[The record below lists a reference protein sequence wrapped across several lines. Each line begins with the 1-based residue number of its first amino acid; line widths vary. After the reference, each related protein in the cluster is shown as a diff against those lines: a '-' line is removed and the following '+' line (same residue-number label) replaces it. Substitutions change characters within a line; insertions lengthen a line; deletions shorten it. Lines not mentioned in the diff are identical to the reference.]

1 MKNKYLYLPRVR
13 LYSDDQRDREIQEWL
28 SKLPKGA
35 KSETIKE
42 AIWASI
48 KQQPGRTFGPSQPL
62 KPETARINSTSTMR
76 AEVTFDTHELLA
88 DIRQIVEV
96 GVTSALG
103 HLNTNPSQN
112 PPPPR
117 EGENEK
123 EIEAMLDDLDMSFML
138 DDDDDEEEL

>member
-13 LYSDDQRDREIQEWL
+13 LYSDDQRDCEIQEWL

-48 KQQPGRTFGPSQPL
+48 KQQPGRTFGPSQPI
-62 KPETARINSTSTMR
+62 KPEAARINSTSTMR

-103 HLNTNPSQN
+103 HLNTSPSQN
-112 PPPPR
+112 PIDKN
-117 EGENEK
+117 ENEK

-138 DDDDDEEEL
+138 DDDDEEEL

>member
-1 MKNKYLYLPRVR
+1 MKKYLPRVI
-13 LYSDDQRDREIQEWL
+13 LYPHRQKDRDIMEWL
-28 SKLPKGA
+28 SKLSPGF
-35 KSETIKE
+35 KSQAIKE
-42 AIWASI
+42 AIWSTI
-48 KQQPGRTFGPSQPL
+48 TKQPQ
-62 KPETARINSTSTMR
+62 TATVPVPDQSRKVESRRISTTSTMR

-112 PPPPR
+112 PIDKN
-117 EGENEK
+117 ENEK

-138 DDDDDEEEL
+138 DDDEEEL

>member
-1 MKNKYLYLPRVR
+1 MKKYLPRVI
-13 LYSDDQRDREIQEWL
+13 LYPHRQKDGDIMEWL
-28 SKLPKGA
+28 SKLSPGF
-35 KSETIKE
+35 KSQAIKD
-42 AIWASI
+42 AIWASLSGTA
-48 KQQPGRTFGPSQPL
+48 PPL
-62 KPETARINSTSTMR
+62 SVSKEPPVFESRRISTTSTMR

-112 PPPPR
+112 PIDKN
-117 EGENEK
+117 ENEK

-138 DDDDDEEEL
+138 DDDEEEL